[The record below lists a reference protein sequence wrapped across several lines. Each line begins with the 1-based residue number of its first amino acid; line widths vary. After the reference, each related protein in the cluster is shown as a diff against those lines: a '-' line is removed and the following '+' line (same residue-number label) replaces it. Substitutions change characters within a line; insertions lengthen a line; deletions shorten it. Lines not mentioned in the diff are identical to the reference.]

1 MVQVSAIS
9 ASHEARLSVV
19 ENAVVRIENA
29 VDKIADALTILTK
42 IDAKHEAAAAD
53 IADNA
58 SYVRNV
64 DARLQKVEKVIPPLV
79 EMRSWIVKGVMG
91 VISVVGLALL
101 GLIIVNRP
109 EVPQSV
115 MHAAPPVVAAQG
127 K

>member
-58 SYVRNV
+58 SYTRNV
-64 DARLQKVEKVIPPLV
+64 DARLQEIEKVIPQLMEV
-79 EMRSWIVKGVMG
+79 RGWIVRGVVAVIGMVG
-91 VISVVGLALL
+91 VALVGLV
-101 GLIIVNRP
+101 IVTRTEP
-109 EVPQSV
+109 HPQFVPV
-115 MHAAPPVVAAQG
+115 PPAVIAV